1 MTKHLFEELEKPEDW
16 DVLIGHYLGVDHA
29 GIIKFNTLLIY
40 SLKLILK
47 GKRV

>member
-29 GIIKFNTLLIY
+29 GIIKFNTLSNLFTKTYI
-40 SLKLILK
+40 K
-47 GKRV
+47 G